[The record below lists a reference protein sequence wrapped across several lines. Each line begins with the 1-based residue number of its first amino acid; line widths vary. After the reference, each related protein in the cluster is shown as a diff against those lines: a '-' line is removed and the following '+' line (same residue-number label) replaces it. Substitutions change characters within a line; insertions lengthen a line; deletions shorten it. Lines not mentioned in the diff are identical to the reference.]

1 MPEEKILNRYAGN
14 HEKEVSYMLEAYR
27 MVPKDVSL
35 AKAVLRCLYENGR
48 FTELKETYEGMNPD
62 LRECETITLD
72 LWYRI
77 EEKKA
82 EAAGESFDKESAVPP
97 QFVDFRMFANIEWL
111 KGE

>member
-1 MPEEKILNRYAGN
+1 MSPELREIPRCRVYYAF
-14 HEKEVSYMLEAYR
+14 
-27 MVPKDVSL
+27 SL
-35 AKAVLRCLYENGR
+35 AEAGDIPSAEAILYEGGG
-48 FTELKETYEGMNPD
+48 LLVPD

-82 EAAGESFDKESAVPP
+82 EAAGECFDKESAVPP

>member
-1 MPEEKILNRYAGN
+1 
-14 HEKEVSYMLEAYR
+14 
-27 MVPKDVSL
+27 
-35 AKAVLRCLYENGR
+35 
-48 FTELKETYEGMNPD
+48 MNPD
-62 LRECETITLD
+62 LQECETITLD

-82 EAAGESFDKESAVPP
+82 EAAGESFDKESAGPP